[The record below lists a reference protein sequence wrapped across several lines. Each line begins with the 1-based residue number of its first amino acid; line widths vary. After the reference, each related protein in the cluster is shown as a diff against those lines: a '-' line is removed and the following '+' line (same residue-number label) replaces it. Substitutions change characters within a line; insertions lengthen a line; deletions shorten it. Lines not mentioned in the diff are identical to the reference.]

1 MWMFAAHIGGIP
13 CSSTFSGYKCEGSC
27 LQVSLVMVVVGAVV
41 FGYRRW
47 AGLDKP
53 LTIVT
58 KQGDV

>member
-1 MWMFAAHIGGIP
+1 MAG
-13 CSSTFSGYKCEGSC
+13 SSPADDWASCKMGDMRTEGHC
-27 LQVSLVMVVVGAVV
+27 CVQVSLVMVVVGAVV
-41 FGYRRW
+41 FAYRRY

>member
-1 MWMFAAHIGGIP
+1 MQEAFVESLRCM
-13 CSSTFSGYKCEGSC
+13 
-27 LQVSLVMVVVGAVV
+27 QVSLVMVVVGAVV
-41 FGYRRW
+41 FAYRRW